1 MGHSAQKGERCY
13 VPVQEGLG
21 GLRRIGLDEAAVAVG
36 QVDDE
41 AVGLALHAADDHQGL
56 AEVALRVARRVGQRD
71 EHLPGLTAILSDVVL
86 DGGVSAVEPV
96 IVPQPLEDA
105 LGGVAL
111 LPGAR
116 EVILQDPVDDAG
128 EELQLGPSRR
138 SLSPVP
144 PEARSRSASCAP
156 CPGADRTL
164 WRPPECSCPPPSPP
178 GEPEDIRPLC
188 TSIAPSMGS
197 DTTLMDGARRSNL
210 QPPFVSDYPPARDN
224 LPPPLTHNGSLR
236 FLMTPWPLRSA
247 PSSCNIRHADAVHYR
262 VPLCSLVELR

>member
-71 EHLPGLTAILSDVVL
+71 EHLPGLTAMLPDVVL
-86 DGGVSAVEPV
+86 DGGVSAVV
-96 IVPQPLEDA
+96 AVLVPQPLEDA

-128 EELQLGPSRR
+128 EELLL
-138 SLSPVP
+138 SLSKGWAFEEESVAGT

-188 TSIAPSMGS
+188 TSIVPSMGS
-197 DTTLMDGARRSNL
+197 DTTLMDGGRRSNL

-224 LPPPLTHNGSLR
+224 LPPPLTPASVPRVRRGS
-236 FLMTPWPLRSA
+236 S
-247 PSSCNIRHADAVHYR
+247 
-262 VPLCSLVELR
+262 